1 MAVFGRAPMARSL
14 RVAPATAIAIV
25 MVLLLGMRSTTAADF
40 DCVGFLRMH
49 GMLRSASTACGF
61 TDYSPVIVDR
71 ARLCFDAL
79 GSRRG
84 TEEMQ
89 SGMAEFERLKSTRH
103 HDAVCAMLAA
113 KFSMVVRP

>member
-1 MAVFGRAPMARSL
+1 MAVFGRAPMARGL
-14 RVAPATAIAIV
+14 RVAPATALATV
-25 MVLLLGMRSTTAADF
+25 MLLLPGMRSATAADF

-49 GMLRSASTACGF
+49 GLLRRASTACGF
-61 TDYSPVIVDR
+61 TEYNPAIVDR
-71 ARLCFDAL
+71 ARICFDAL

-84 TEEMQ
+84 TEEVQ
-89 SGMAEFERLKSTRH
+89 SGVAEFERLRSTRH